1 MLTEESMFKSEISKF
16 LDSPTTFVQEV
27 YDAERAFQYK
37 KMWLLS
43 WDLFDLLE
51 LSRAECSRAEQTKR
65 AEPVVPETSMTKT
78 AAPVGDLLSRL
89 DPTRLTDLGIS
100 GALSAFK
107 PWCKHTPEYA
117 SFASRATEVA
127 VVRGDKDLQ
136 LLVSRF
142 AGLT

>member
-1 MLTEESMFKSEISKF
+1 MFKLEISKF
-16 LDSPTTFVQEV
+16 LESPAAFVQEV

-43 WDLFDLLE
+43 WDLFDLIE
-51 LSRAECSRAEQTKR
+51 LSRAECSRAEQAKQTELFV
-65 AEPVVPETSMTKT
+65 ATETSMMAK
-78 AAPVGDLLSRL
+78 AATLVGDLLSRL
-89 DPTRLTDLGIS
+89 DPARLTDLGIS

-117 SFASRATEVA
+117 SFATRATEVA
-127 VVRGDKDLQ
+127 AVRGDKDLQ

-142 AGLT
+142 AALA